1 MKTILLIGYDE
12 HLCLSIAYALRK
24 EPFRLVLLTH
34 HRKSSVKYSRLVSKV
49 YTYAGYEETVEGVR
63 RVAEQERIDLI
74 MPYDEVEILTVS
86 SLRHELERIA
96 PVVPLTDPEMMSIA
110 IDKSRLFRFLT
121 SRGVDVMP
129 RSMAPEGRPLNV
141 QDAEGLTFPLLLKP
155 GRNSFGR
162 GIVSFDDPDA
172 LEQHLS
178 ASDTTGS
185 SLQEY
190 IRGSDVTCNI
200 VARRGVVVMHT
211 IQESPIKLPGNYSRN
226 DDLTFKEDDEVL
238 GIVSRIVAEL
248 EWEGVACFDLR
259 RRATDGKVYLLE
271 INGRFWGSLVSSL
284 NVAGINF
291 PAFVIRQALGL
302 PALHHHKV
310 GGEQY
315 SLDRAVKLLRKE
327 GLKAIKRTKYLTYFH
342 DPCARIAKYF

>member
-24 EPFRLVLLTH
+24 EPFRLLLLTH
-34 HRKSSVKYSRLVSKV
+34 HPKSSVKYSRLVAKV
-49 YTYAGYEETVEGVR
+49 YSYAGYGETVEAVR
-63 RVAEQERIDLI
+63 RVAEQEQIDLI
-74 MPYDEVEILTVS
+74 IPYDEVEILTVS
-86 SLRHELERIA
+86 SLRNELERIA
-96 PVVPLTDPEMMSIA
+96 PVVPLTDPEMIRIA
-110 IDKSRLFRFLT
+110 IDKSSLYRFLT
-121 SRGVDVMP
+121 SRGLDVMP
-129 RSMAPEGRPLNV
+129 RSNAPEGRQPDM
-141 QDAEGLTFPLLLKP
+141 QDARGLTFPVLLKP

-162 GIVSFDDPDA
+162 GIMAFNDPES
-172 LEQHLS
+172 LEQHLA
-178 ASDTTGS
+178 ASDASGY

-190 IRGSDVTCNI
+190 IQGSDVTCNI
-200 VARRGVVVMHT
+200 VARNGVVTLHT

-226 DDLTFKEDDEVL
+226 DDLTFKEDEEVL

-259 RRATDGKVYLLE
+259 RRASDGKIFLLE

-291 PAFVIRQALGL
+291 PAFVIRQALGM
-302 PALHHHKV
+302 PDLHHQKV

-315 SLDRAVKLLRKE
+315 SLDRALKLLRKE
-327 GLKAIKRTKYLTYFH
+327 GLKAIKRTKYLSYLH
-342 DPCARIAKYF
+342 DPWARLAKYF